1 MMRFGLLFLFVLV
14 STARAASN
22 ETEMLQGAA
31 QGTTYHIKVVRP
43 TKDFDSKDLQADVE
57 KKLSEIDRE
66 MSTYR
71 DDSEIS
77 RFNRAPAGEW
87 FPVSRAVAEVVA
99 ASRKI
104 SEESGGAQDITVGP
118 LVNLWR
124 FGPKDSASG
133 GKKVVFTPP
142 SDAAVQAAR
151 QRVGYKKL
159 DVRMDPPALRKQI
172 DGLEVDLSSIA
183 SGYTIDRLAEIM
195 RDHGVKNFMVE
206 LGGELCAAG
215 THADGTP
222 WRIAIERPLAEKRE
236 MEAAVPLVDA
246 AMATAGGS
254 RHFFEYKGKR
264 YSHIINP
271 ATGRPVEHTLASV
284 TVAAD
289 KCVDADG
296 WDTPLMVL
304 GPERGSECAEKFGI
318 AAMFVSHADSGA
330 PDKVKTTSEWRKRF
344 GEKQTL
350 GRAGG

>member
-1 MMRFGLLFLFVLV
+1 MLLLLVLV
-14 STARAASN
+14 AREGAPQPVV
-22 ETEMLQGAA
+22 LQGVA
-31 QGTTYHIKVVRP
+31 QGTTYHVKFMAP
-43 TKDFDSKDLQADVE
+43 TKDFDSNDLQADVE
-57 KKLSEIDRE
+57 KKLAEIDRE

-71 DDSEIS
+71 DNSEIS
-77 RFNRAPAGEW
+77 RFNRAPSGEW
-87 FPVSRAVAEVVA
+87 FSVSPAVAEVVV
-99 ASRKI
+99 ASRDI
-104 SEESGGAQDITVGP
+104 SEKSGGAQDITVGP

-133 GKKVVFTPP
+133 GKKVAFAPP

-151 QRVGYKKL
+151 ERVGYKKL
-159 DVRMDPPALRKQI
+159 DVRMDPPALRKKI

-183 SGYTIDRLAEIM
+183 SGYTIDQLAEIM
-195 RDHGVKNFMVE
+195 RDRRIKNFMVE

-215 THADGTP
+215 TRADGTP

-254 RHFFEYKGKR
+254 RHFFEYQGKR
-264 YSHIINP
+264 YSHIIDP

-296 WDTPLMVL
+296 WDTPLIVL
-304 GPERGSECAEKFGI
+304 GPERGSEVAERFGI
-318 AAMFVSHADSGA
+318 AAMFVSHVEGGA
-330 PDKVKTTSEWRKRF
+330 SDEIRTTSAWRKRF
-344 GEKQTL
+344 GEKQTTR
-350 GRAGG
+350 RAGG